1 MDFLA
6 VIAGVSLYN
15 RLKVENG
22 GYGHREKEAM
32 TLRTRTAMRLCV
44 ILTFMGIVFSSPAFA
59 QAGKVQAAVFL
70 IGVQEPVVIRDFI
83 INDNDYYD
91 AIREGKPVKLPFQD
105 LKEITFLNPGKNHET
120 EVVFKDDRREKYTLK
135 PASDITMISGSSIVS
150 MGHTKVARI
159 AFSPMPVQPPP
170 TNAPPVLQQ
179 PRPGAQPGA
188 LDRVVLKSGD
198 ILSGNVQTTI
208 FPVRTA
214 YGTFRLEMPKIA
226 SIEFDEKGPNTA
238 VVLLRNGDRLSGTV
252 EADPVLFV
260 MTSGEGIQFDGKTI
274 KSIQFK
280 R

>member
-1 MDFLA
+1 M
-6 VIAGVSLYN
+6 SPYN

-22 GYGHREKEAM
+22 GYGHREQEAM
-32 TLRTRTAMRLCV
+32 ILRTRTMIRLCV
-44 ILTFMGIVFSSPAFA
+44 ILTFMGIVFSSHAIA
-59 QAGKVQAAVFL
+59 QEEKVQASVFM
-70 IGVQEPVVIRDFI
+70 IGVQQPVVIRDFT

-91 AIREGKPVKLPFQD
+91 AVREGKPVKLPFQD
-105 LKEITFLNPGKNHET
+105 LKEIIFLNPGRNHEA
-120 EVVFKDDRREKYTLK
+120 EVVFKDDRREKYSLK
-135 PASDITMISGSSIVS
+135 PASDITVISGSSVVS

-170 TNAPPVLQQ
+170 TNAPPVVLQQ
-179 PRPGAQPGA
+179 PRPGAQPGTF
-188 LDRVVLKSGD
+188 DRVVLKSGD
-198 ILSGNVQTTI
+198 ILSGNIQTTI
-208 FPVRTA
+208 FPVRTS